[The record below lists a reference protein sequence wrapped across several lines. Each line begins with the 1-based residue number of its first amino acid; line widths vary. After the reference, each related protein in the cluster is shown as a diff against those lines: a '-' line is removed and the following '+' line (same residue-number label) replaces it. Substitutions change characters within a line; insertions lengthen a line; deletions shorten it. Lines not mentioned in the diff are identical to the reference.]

1 MGLSLLGI
9 SARVEGWARCI
20 GKCAPSS
27 SGLGNLI

>member
-9 SARVEGWARCI
+9 SAKVEGWAKYI
-20 GKCAPSS
+20 GMYAPSS